1 MEHLTVYRHD
11 MTPAAWVTERLASGL
26 GRLPNAIEP
35 RSHLA
40 VNGDMSFSM
49 RYPINGRGYDL
60 LQKGRLICAEGQL
73 YRIYRIKKSDK
84 IAGREV
90 QVDALRLFY
99 DLRRNEITNI
109 ETSETDPDGIT
120 QAAALA
126 LILAGTPFTVG
137 TVDNSAALD
146 YLDILQKST
155 FTALKDQV
163 LALWGGEVD
172 PDNWTINIRDQIGM
186 DRRYPIRRGK
196 NLAGIDYTES
206 IEDTIT
212 RLHVSGYGG
221 ATFESINGGKD
232 YIDSPYIGNYHM
244 PLEGRVEFPDDDLPE
259 DLLTKAQ
266 AYLPT
271 VDVPQVEYSIDLLEL
286 KSSVQ
291 YALYK
296 PLETFGLGDSSVIHH
311 DFFAVDIAAR
321 AMELDRELN
330 MATGEWYNVN
340 VVLGNYKKDLYKAL
354 SDATNAA
361 EVIKAVITPSGGVRA
376 HKLQGAIDL
385 MRVFLQMSAS
395 YQNAEVIEGK
405 GMLFQNLDPSSSEY
419 GAVYHGPGI
428 VAFANTKNPDNSWH
442 WRIGITPRGVL
453 GEEVDIEAEVG
464 VHISVKAAVL
474 ELAEGVGAVSEG
486 LDELDATVSSVKTEM
501 STNLSLTSEA
511 INAQATRVTTVESAL
526 PGLAKQT
533 DVNAK
538 FAAAQ
543 LASDGLTVRV
553 GTAEGKVSGLE
564 SDNTDLKGFKTI
576 QETTF
581 RVTEEGAVV
590 GRTGVPASVL
600 VAPDRVAIRDQFNNE
615 VTTVSGNN
623 MDIENVSIRKQL
635 SVGHVARV
643 KLPDGSCGDKWI
655 G

>member
-1 MEHLTVYRHD
+1 

-26 GRLPNAIEP
+26 GRLPYAIEP
-35 RSHLA
+35 RAHLA

-49 RYPINGRGYDL
+49 RYPINKRGYDL
-60 LQKGRLICAEGQL
+60 LQEGHLICAEGQL

-84 IAGREV
+84 LAGREV
-90 QVDALRLFY
+90 RVDALHILY
-99 DLRRNEITNI
+99 DLRKKEITNI

-120 QAAALA
+120 QGAALA
-126 LILAGTPFTVG
+126 LILTGTPFTVG
-137 TVDNSAALD
+137 TVDNTEILD
-146 YLDILQKST
+146 YLDVLQKSS
-155 FTALKDQV
+155 FWVLKEQV
-163 LALWGGEVD
+163 LKLWGGEIK
-172 PDNWTINIRDQIGM
+172 PDNWTINIRTQIGI

-244 PLEGRVEFPDDDLPE
+244 PLEGRVEFPDDDLPA
-259 DLLTKAQ
+259 DLMSKAQ
-266 AYLPT
+266 LHLPT

-296 PLETFGLGDSSVIHH
+296 PLEEFGLGDSSVIHH

-361 EVIKAVITPSGGVRA
+361 EVIKAVTTPSGGVRA
-376 HKLQGAIDL
+376 YRLQGAIDL

-405 GMLFQNLDPSSSEY
+405 GMLFQNLDPDSSEY

-453 GEEVDIEAEVG
+453 GEEVIIEASVG
-464 VHISVKAAVL
+464 VHISVKDAYL
-474 ELAEGVGAVSEG
+474 ELSGG
-486 LDELDATVSSVKTEM
+486 LDNLNTEVA
-501 STNLSLTSEA
+501 TNLSLTSEA
-511 INAQATRVTTVESAL
+511 INASAARITTVESTL

-533 DVNAK
+533 DVSAK

-543 LASDGLTVRV
+543 LAADGLTVRV
-553 GTAEGKVSGLE
+553 GTAESKVSGLE
-564 SDNTDLKGFKTI
+564 SDTSDLKGFKTV

-581 RVTEEGAVV
+581 RVVAEGAIV
-590 GRTGVPASVL
+590 GKTGVPTSVL
-600 VAPDRVAIRDQFNNE
+600 VAADRVAIRDQHNNE
-615 VTTVSGNN
+615 VTRITDNN
-623 MDIENVSIRKQL
+623 MDIENASIRKQL
-635 SVGHVARV
+635 AVGFVARV
-643 KLPDGSCGDKWI
+643 KLADGSCGDKWI